1 METYGQTMALLC
13 EIYYDLTCQDVAPE
27 FEDLH
32 ARFFDASEGW
42 FLKLM
47 AWDPKELEV
56 DVSFYLLLVYPFVY
70 GVADRAM

>member
-1 METYGQTMALLC
+1 MALLC

-56 DVSFYLLLVYPFVY
+56 DVSF
-70 GVADRAM
+70 